1 MNVDHLTAIVYT
13 QMVIH
18 SALFV
23 CLGKDQTAKITV
35 TITNPLMKIGKVSWN
50 PEEFPVDYLDEES
63 LRESARNMVSPQ
75 TETSY
80 ASIIEIA
87 LDLLLE

>member
-1 MNVDHLTAIVYT
+1 MAIVFI
-13 QMVIH
+13 QMVTPFV
-18 SALFV
+18 LFV
-23 CLGKDQTAKITV
+23 RPGKVQTAKI

>member
-1 MNVDHLTAIVYT
+1 MPIVFI
-13 QMVIH
+13 QMVTHI
-18 SALFV
+18 ALPV
-23 CLGKDQTAKITV
+23 CLGKDQTAMF
-35 TITNPLMKIGKVSWN
+35 TITNQMNNHIGPGKSWN
-50 PEEFPVDYLDEES
+50 PEEFPVDYRDEEF

>member
-1 MNVDHLTAIVYT
+1 
-13 QMVIH
+13 MVTP

-23 CLGKDQTAKITV
+23 CLGKDQTAKV
-35 TITNPLMKIGKVSWN
+35 TITNQMNNHIGPGISWN
-50 PEEFPVDYLDEES
+50 PEVFPVDYLDEES